1 MDYYKFDHIRIKLQH
16 AITLYTNTDLNI
28 AGLTIN

>member
-1 MDYYKFDHIRIKLQH
+1 MDYYEFDIRIKLQH
-16 AITLYTNTDLNI
+16 AITLFTNTDLNI